1 MMTRPTPV
9 ETSGA
14 NGVHID
20 RSAAQTAVMVDRED
34 MSLKPA
40 RGLGHV
46 ARSLY
51 RSKLAFVSL
60 IVIFLLVLIAVLGE
74 AVAPYP
80 AAEQH
85 LLSTYL
91 TPAWTERGDP
101 AYLLG
106 TDGLGRDILSRLIPG
121 ARISLFVGVAAVV
134 IGGLAGIT
142 LGILAGYFGGLVDA
156 TIMRLVD
163 LQIAFP
169 SMFIGLI
176 AMALLGTGIFEL
188 VMVIAVVQWAY
199 YARVARA
206 ETLKISQMEYFHAAR
221 ALGVRTPML
230 IVRHI
235 LPNAV
240 GPLLVVASFSLST
253 AIFYEAAMSFF
264 GLGVPPNIPTWGNML
279 ADARNTLLL
288 NMWYP
293 VFPGLAITITVLSFN
308 LLGDW
313 MRDYFDVTQND

>member
-1 MMTRPTPV
+1 
-9 ETSGA
+9 
-14 NGVHID
+14 
-20 RSAAQTAVMVDRED
+20 

-40 RGLGHV
+40 RGFKHV

-51 RSKLAFVSL
+51 RSRLAFLSL
-60 IVIFLLVLIAVLGE
+60 IVIALLISVATLGE
-74 AVAPYP
+74 AVAPFP

-85 LLSTYL
+85 LLQTYL
-91 TPAWTERGDP
+91 LPAWTERGDP
-101 AYLLG
+101 AFLLG
-106 TDGLGRDILSRLIPG
+106 TDGLGRDILSRLVPG
-121 ARISLFVGVAAVV
+121 ARISLFVGIAAVIVGGFAGV
-134 IGGLAGIT
+134 I
-142 LGILAGYFGGLVDA
+142 LGILAGFYGGLIGA
-156 TIMRLVD
+156 AIMRLVD

-176 AMALLGTGIFEL
+176 AMALLGTGVVEL
-188 VMVIAVVQWAY
+188 VLVIAVVQWAY

-206 ETLKISQMEYFHAAR
+206 ETLKIKEMEYFHAAR

-235 LPNAV
+235 LPNAI

-253 AIFYEAAMSFF
+253 AIFYESAMSFF
-264 GLGVPPNIPTWGNML
+264 GLGVPPNIATWGNML

-313 MRDYFDVTQND
+313 LRDYFDVTHSD